1 MILLLSNN
9 SGNSIETAGSLLSEY
24 NAETIGSMALFTNT
38 NENFGGL
45 DSFGD
50 KDLFGTVDYSN
61 MYNFT
66 ADASGAE
73 TIGSIAFTGA
83 ETIGSVASSGFEGSS
98 FSASGFS
105 GGSCGGGGGFSS
117 FC

>member
-24 NAETIGSMALFTNT
+24 NAETIGSMAFFADA

-50 KDLFGTVDYSN
+50 KDLFGTIDYSN
-61 MYNFT
+61 MNNFT
-66 ADASGAE
+66 AYASDTE
-73 TIGSIAFTGA
+73 TIGSIAFSGA
-83 ETIGSVASSGFEGSS
+83 ETIGSVASSGFESSS
-98 FSASGFS
+98 FSAGGFS

>member
-9 SGNSIETAGSLLSEY
+9 SGNSIETAGSLLSQQS
-24 NAETIGSMALFTNT
+24 AETIGSMAFFNNACET
-38 NENFGGL
+38 FGGF
-45 DSFGD
+45 DSFGN
-50 KDLFGTVDYSN
+50 KDIFGTIDYSN
-61 MYNFT
+61 INNFT
-66 ADASGAE
+66 ANASDAE
-73 TIGSIAFTGA
+73 TIGSMAFAGV

-105 GGSCGGGGGFSS
+105 GSSCGGGGGFSS